1 VNSTGDGEPIELPAG
16 FGWHHWVE
24 RWERM
29 QERYL
34 VRRAERFATM
44 IYLVRELL
52 LVREGDLALEVRALR
67 VLCLGCGPGSLM
79 EPLLEAIPQAEVWGI
94 DSNPTMLLLARERLA
109 RFGMSPSAG
118 ARVHLVQADLRDPSW
133 AEGIPVPVDAVLS
146 ATALHWLL
154 PEPLAALYRQIAGL
168 LRPGGLLL
176 NADHVGS
183 GYVPL
188 QRAWERHRE
197 VMREREGH
205 DSADDWDGWW
215 EAYARALGREQGPQE
230 SIDGWEG
237 GIEEGLPLAWHLD
250 RLRECGFRWVDCFW
264 RCDNDA
270 IYGGIVDKERKR

>member
-1 VNSTGDGEPIELPAG
+1 MNPTRDSKPIELPPG
-16 FGWHHWVE
+16 FDWRHWVE

-29 QERYL
+29 QARYL

-52 LVREGDLALEVRALR
+52 LAREVCLAREVHTLR
-67 VLCLGCGPGSLM
+67 VLFLGCGPGSLM
-79 EPLLEAIPQAEVWGI
+79 EPLLEAIPQAEAIGV
-94 DSNPTMLLLARERLA
+94 DFNPTVLLLARERLA
-109 RFGMSPSAG
+109 CFG
-118 ARVHLVQADLRDPSW
+118 ARVRLGQADLRAPSW

-154 PEPLAALYRQIAGL
+154 PDPLVALYRQIAGL
-168 LRPGGLLL
+168 LRLGGLLL

-183 GYVPL
+183 EYPPL
-188 QRAWERHRE
+188 QRAWEQHRDT
-197 VMREREGH
+197 VREREGH
-205 DSADDWDGWW
+205 GGGDDWDGWW
-215 EAYARALGREQGPQE
+215 DAYSQALGLEHGPQE

-237 GIEEGLPLAWHLD
+237 GIEDGLPLAWHLD

-270 IYGGIVDKERKR
+270 IYGGIMDEERNI